1 MAVQKKEEN
10 KKNAILT
17 TVIILW
23 GLVFLFMKINI
34 IGNYAGTLILT
45 LLYLYMN
52 FNLINLFFTSKR
64 TTFKIYIFMLLDF
77 IYLLRES
84 FSLFS
89 IFIYFTAMGILVYLI
104 MKDEGKNKLP
114 EIYQFAG
121 FYTTI
126 KIIFISMLI
135 FL

>member
-52 FNLINLFFTSKR
+52 FNLINLFFKSKK
-64 TTFKIYIFMLLDF
+64 TAFKI
-77 IYLLRES
+77 
-84 FSLFS
+84 
-89 IFIYFTAMGILVYLI
+89 
-104 MKDEGKNKLP
+104 
-114 EIYQFAG
+114 
-121 FYTTI
+121 
-126 KIIFISMLI
+126 
-135 FL
+135 

>member
-1 MAVQKKEEN
+1 
-10 KKNAILT
+10 
-17 TVIILW
+17 
-23 GLVFLFMKINI
+23 
-34 IGNYAGTLILT
+34 
-45 LLYLYMN
+45 
-52 FNLINLFFTSKR
+52 
-64 TTFKIYIFMLLDF
+64 LLDF

>member
-1 MAVQKKEEN
+1 
-10 KKNAILT
+10 
-17 TVIILW
+17 
-23 GLVFLFMKINI
+23 MKINI

-64 TTFKIYIFMLLDF
+64 TTFKIYVFMLLDF